1 MTQLESDVFTN
12 IDTSGYNPTATSAGG
27 EIGLLGH
34 AVLGYDPTNT
44 YVIQAQLATSPT
56 VTYVDDGKS
65 WIATGIGGD
74 WSTFAIDDVCTIHWD
89 FETNDPADA
98 VWSNVVPTS
107 GETAWDVAL
116 KAVWEFTAAWAEST
130 NPEHSYYWKTDR
142 KGRILTITN
151 NNFPLFVSTYCNIS
165 AVTWADQV
173 ADATDVD
180 NGTASY
186 DTSNSLIRALELIFY
201 ANGNA
206 VVRVA
211 VLDADD
217 DSDAESTPDTGIN
230 LALTELLKY
239 DGISFINV
247 AGKIPLATI
256 QSHVALASSDT
267 YMTERIYVA
276 GLDLANVFLTDGT
289 VDIPDGLSD
298 MATVNENGR
307 TIVFTGNTLYTFK
320 NTGDITERNIGGNW
334 LAHYVTGF
342 LSSLPSNVPVLR
354 RGWQFS
360 TLTDWDGNTGF
371 LMSPPT
377 RKTLASAFINYI
389 RIQNEIKFY
398 EIGRTFSSDTC
409 PFMKIT
415 TRRIIDEVAKNI
427 RLNLQS
433 YLGRPITQF
442 VLDSA
447 EAKIT
452 TILQRFS
459 KRGKISD
466 EFEVTVSTTPED
478 AIDGRI
484 ACTVRISPANYIA
497 YIDLTIVPI

>member
-34 AVLGYDPTNT
+34 ALLKYDPTHT
-44 YVIQAQLATSPT
+44 VIQEQLATSPT
-56 VTYVDDGKS
+56 VTYIDDGKK
-65 WIATGIGGD
+65 WIATGIGGG
-74 WSTFAIDDVCTIHWD
+74 WSGLQANDVVTLAWD
-89 FETNDPADA
+89 FETNDPTDA
-98 VWSNVVPTS
+98 VWTGVSPVS
-107 GETAWDVAL
+107 GDTVWDVSL
-116 KAVWEFTAAWAEST
+116 KQVWEFTAAWAVAT
-130 NPEHSYYWKTDR
+130 DPDHTYYWKTAR
-142 KGRILTITN
+142 KGKILTITN
-151 NNFPLFVSTYCNIS
+151 NSFPLFVSTYCDTS

-173 ADATDVD
+173 ADASDVD

-186 DTSNSLIRALELIFY
+186 DQSNSLIRALELIFY

-206 VVRVA
+206 IVRVA
-211 VLDADD
+211 VLDTDA
-217 DSDAESTPDTGIN
+217 DSDAETKPDTGIN

-247 AGKIPLATI
+247 AGKIPLATV

-276 GLDLANVFLTDGT
+276 GLDLANLFLTDGT

-307 TIVFTGNTLYTFK
+307 TIVFTGNTLYTFQ

-360 TLTDWDGNTGF
+360 ALTDWDGNTGF

-427 RLNLQS
+427 RLNLQA

-442 VLDSA
+442 VLDSS

-466 EFEVTVSTTPED
+466 DFEVTVSTTPED